1 MILGIIK
8 SNIKHKYAMRFF
20 PLIFFIFFSILS
32 INLIGLIPYSF
43 TLTSH
48 IIITLFFSVSI
59 FIGITIISVKS
70 HGWNFFLHFKP
81 SGISLE
87 LLFLLTPIEV
97 ISFLFKPISLAIR
110 LFANMMAGHTLLK
123 VIAGFS
129 FTLVNKSGVLFIL
142 HLIPLFLLIPL
153 YGLEL
158 AVAFIQAF
166 VFTILVC
173 IYINEG
179 LNLH

>member
-1 MILGIIK
+1 
-8 SNIKHKYAMRFF
+8 
-20 PLIFFIFFSILS
+20 
-32 INLIGLIPYSF
+32 
-43 TLTSH
+43 
-48 IIITLFFSVSI
+48 
-59 FIGITIISVKS
+59 
-70 HGWNFFLHFKP
+70 
-81 SGISLE
+81 LE